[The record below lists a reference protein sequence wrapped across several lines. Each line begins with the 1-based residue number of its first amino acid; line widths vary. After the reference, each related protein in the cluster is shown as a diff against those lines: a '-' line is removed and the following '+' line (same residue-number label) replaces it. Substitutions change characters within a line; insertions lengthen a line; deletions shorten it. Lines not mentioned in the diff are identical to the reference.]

1 MLRRFPIRAKL
12 TFGALAPLFVAFF
25 ICSVAGLYI
34 INDKIAGQAQE
45 KVRTDLNSARE
56 VYRNELDRI
65 RELIDL
71 TANNIYNSS
80 SIVAGDRKIRV
91 LLSERLQKKR
101 LDMLTAVDA
110 SGRVLYRA
118 HSPRLSG
125 DRQSAYFLEQA
136 LKGIAVTG
144 TAVLGEEELAR
155 EGIALSSRATIPLR
169 STPHA
174 RPSTET
180 TEKSGLIMVS
190 AAPLRN
196 QAGKVIGALYGA
208 VLLNN
213 NNALVDKI
221 KEIVYEGVQ
230 FNGVDVGN
238 STIFLGD
245 TRIATNVRTSD
256 GARAIGT
263 RVSEEVYKQVILE
276 KKKWIRRAFVVND
289 WYFTAYEPI
298 LDLQGKAIGSL
309 YVGMLEKPYTHMQKS
324 VNSILYMVLFVT
336 SLIGIAVSGFIGTLL
351 ARPIREL
358 EKLAYRVARGER
370 NLQIEVLATDEVGD
384 LADAFN
390 LMTKALSRQEAE
402 IGLLHRALEL
412 KVEERTAQLSDKNR
426 LLLQT
431 QADLARAEKLA
442 DLGIV
447 AAGVAHE
454 INTPLA
460 IIRGNTEVL
469 EMCLPPEHANREEV
483 EIISL
488 QTERM
493 AKIVGN
499 LLAFARQK
507 SLNQR
512 QFMVHEVL
520 DDILRQIGHQVNT
533 EQISV
538 QRGYAK
544 DLTLIRG
551 DTDQLR
557 QVFSNLIL
565 NAVQAM
571 LPEGGTL
578 RLATRHHA
586 PGNGCVV
593 EIADTGKGIPPEHLE
608 KIFTPFF
615 TTKDNGTGLGLSVS
629 YGIVKDHGGD
639 IRVSSTPGA
648 GTCFEIVIPGED
660 SRDEEA
666 VGEEAALSPE
676 PPETPATPPITATK
690 GADL

>member
-1 MLRRFPIRAKL
+1 MLKRFPIKAKL

-25 ICSVAGLYI
+25 ICSLAGLYI
-34 INDKIAGQAQE
+34 INDKIASQAQE

-65 RELIDL
+65 REMIDL
-71 TANNIYNSS
+71 TATNPYNSS
-80 SIVAGDRKIRV
+80 SIVAGDPEIQA
-91 LLSERLQKKR
+91 LLRQRLYKKR
-101 LDMLTAVDA
+101 LDILTAVDA
-110 SGRVLYRA
+110 KGRVLYRA
-118 HSPRLSG
+118 HTPSLAG
-125 DRQSAYFLEQA
+125 DLQKSYFVQQA
-136 LKGIAVTG
+136 LKGVAVTG
-144 TAVLGEEELAR
+144 TALMGEQELAR
-155 EGIALSSRATIPLR
+155 EGVALADRATIPLV

-174 RPSTET
+174 RPRSDTV
-180 TEKSGLIMVS
+180 EKTGMVMVA

-196 QAGKVIGALYGA
+196 HAGQVIGALYGA

-221 KEIVYEGVQ
+221 KQIVYEGVQ
-230 FNGVDVGN
+230 FNGTDVG
-238 STIFLGD
+238 SATIFLGD
-245 TRIATNVRTSD
+245 ARIATNVRVSN

-263 RVSEEVYKQVILE
+263 RVSEEVYQRVIVE

-336 SLIGIAVSGFIGTLL
+336 SLIGLAVSGFIATLL
-351 ARPIREL
+351 ARPIKEL
-358 EKLAYRVARGER
+358 EKLAHRVARGER
-370 NLQIEVLATDEVGD
+370 NLQMEVHTKDEVGD

-460 IIRGNTEVL
+460 IIRGNAEVL
-469 EMCLPPEHANREEV
+469 EMCLPPDHPNHEEV
-483 EIISL
+483 EIISM

-499 LLAFARQK
+499 LLTFARQK

-512 QFMVHEVL
+512 EFLVHEIL
-520 DDILRQIGHQVNT
+520 DDIVAQIRHQVPMDA
-533 EQISV
+533 ISV
-538 QRGYAK
+538 QWEYDMNLGPV
-544 DLTLIRG
+544 TG

-557 QVFSNLIL
+557 QVFSNIIL

-578 RLATRHHA
+578 RLTTRPHG
-586 PGNGCVV
+586 PGNGCEV
-593 EIADTGKGIPPEHLE
+593 EIRDTGKGIPPEHLE

-615 TTKDNGTGLGLSVS
+615 TTRDSGTGLGLSVS
-629 YGIVKDHGGD
+629 YGIVRDHGGD
-639 IRVSSTPGA
+639 IQVSSTPGA
-648 GTCFEIVIPGED
+648 GTCFKIVLPGET
-660 SRDEEA
+660 
-666 VGEEAALSPE
+666 
-676 PPETPATPPITATK
+676 ETGQQAQEKSEDI
-690 GADL
+690 

>member
-1 MLRRFPIRAKL
+1 MLKRFPIKAKL

-25 ICSVAGLYI
+25 ICSLAGLYI
-34 INDKIAGQAQE
+34 INDKIASQAQE

-71 TANNIYNSS
+71 TATNPYNSS
-80 SIVAGDRKIRV
+80 SIVAGDPEIQA
-91 LLSERLQKKR
+91 LLRQRLYKKR
-101 LDMLTAVDA
+101 LDILTAVDA
-110 SGRVLYRA
+110 KGRVLYRA
-118 HSPRLSG
+118 HTPSLSG
-125 DRQSAYFLEQA
+125 DLQKSYFVQQA
-136 LKGIAVTG
+136 LKGVAVTG
-144 TAVLGEEELAR
+144 TALMGEQELAR
-155 EGIALSSRATIPLR
+155 EGVSLADRATIPLV

-174 RPSTET
+174 RPRSDTV
-180 TEKSGLIMVS
+180 EKTGMVMVS
-190 AAPLRN
+190 AFPLRN
-196 QAGKVIGALYGA
+196 HAGQVIGALYGA

-221 KEIVYEGVQ
+221 KQIVYEGVQ
-230 FNGVDVGN
+230 FNGTDVG
-238 STIFLGD
+238 SATIFLGD
-245 TRIATNVRTSD
+245 ARIATNVRVGN

-263 RVSEEVYKQVILE
+263 RVSEEVYQRVIVE

-336 SLIGIAVSGFIGTLL
+336 SLIGLAVSGFIATLL
-351 ARPIREL
+351 ARPIKEL
-358 EKLAYRVARGER
+358 EKLAHRVARGER
-370 NLQIEVLATDEVGD
+370 NLQMEVHTKDEVGD

-460 IIRGNTEVL
+460 IIRGNAEVL
-469 EMCLPPEHANREEV
+469 EMCLPPDHPNHEEV
-483 EIISL
+483 EIISM

-499 LLAFARQK
+499 LLTFARQK

-512 QFMVHEVL
+512 EFMVHEIL
-520 DDILRQIGHQVNT
+520 DDIVAQIRHQVPMDA
-533 EQISV
+533 ISV
-538 QRGYAK
+538 QWEYDMNLGPV
-544 DLTLIRG
+544 TG

-557 QVFSNLIL
+557 QVFSNIIL

-578 RLATRHHA
+578 RLTTRPHG
-586 PGNGCVV
+586 PGNGCEV
-593 EIADTGKGIPPEHLE
+593 EIRDTGKGIPPEHLE

-615 TTKDNGTGLGLSVS
+615 TTRDSGTGLGLSVS
-629 YGIVKDHGGD
+629 YGIVRDHGGD
-639 IRVSSTPGA
+639 IQVSSTPGA
-648 GTCFEIVIPGED
+648 GTCFKIILPGET
-660 SRDEEA
+660 EA
-666 VGEEAALSPE
+666 GQQAQEKSED
-676 PPETPATPPITATK
+676 I
-690 GADL
+690 

>member
-1 MLRRFPIRAKL
+1 MLKRFPIKAKL

-25 ICSVAGLYI
+25 ICSLAGLYI
-34 INDKIAGQAQE
+34 INDKIASQAQE

-71 TANNIYNSS
+71 TATNHYNSS
-80 SIVAGDRKIRV
+80 SIVAGDPEIQA
-91 LLSERLQKKR
+91 LLRQRLYKKR
-101 LDMLTAVDA
+101 LDILTAVDA
-110 SGRVLYRA
+110 KGRVLYRA
-118 HSPRLSG
+118 HTPSLAG
-125 DRQSAYFLEQA
+125 DLQKSYFVQQA
-136 LKGIAVTG
+136 LKGVAVTG
-144 TAVLGEEELAR
+144 TALMGEQELAR
-155 EGIALSSRATIPLR
+155 EGVSLADRATIPLV

-174 RPSTET
+174 RPRSDTVDKT
-180 TEKSGLIMVS
+180 GMVMVS
-190 AAPLRN
+190 AFPLRN
-196 QAGKVIGALYGA
+196 HAGQVIGALYGG

-221 KEIVYEGVQ
+221 KQIVYEGVQ
-230 FNGVDVGN
+230 FNGTDVG
-238 STIFLGD
+238 SATIFLGD
-245 TRIATNVRTSD
+245 ARIATNVRLGN

-263 RVSEEVYKQVILE
+263 RVSEEVYQRVIVE

-298 LDLQGKAIGSL
+298 LDLQGKAVGSL

-336 SLIGIAVSGFIGTLL
+336 SLIGLAVSGFIATLL
-351 ARPIREL
+351 ARPIKEL
-358 EKLAYRVARGER
+358 EKLAHRVARGER
-370 NLQIEVLATDEVGD
+370 NLQMEVHTKDEVGD

-460 IIRGNTEVL
+460 IIRGNAEVL
-469 EMCLPPEHANREEV
+469 EMCLPPDHPNHEEV
-483 EIISL
+483 EIISM

-499 LLAFARQK
+499 LLTFARQK

-512 QFMVHEVL
+512 EFLVHEIL
-520 DDILRQIGHQVNT
+520 DDIVAQIRHQVPMDA
-533 EQISV
+533 ISV
-538 QRGYAK
+538 QWEYDMNLGPV
-544 DLTLIRG
+544 TG

-557 QVFSNLIL
+557 QVFSNIIL

-578 RLATRHHA
+578 RLTTRPHG
-586 PGNGCVV
+586 PGNGCEV
-593 EIADTGKGIPPEHLE
+593 EIRDTGKGIPPEHLE

-615 TTKDNGTGLGLSVS
+615 TTRDSGTGLGLSVS
-629 YGIVKDHGGD
+629 YGIVRDHGGD
-639 IRVSSTPGA
+639 IQVSSTPGA
-648 GTCFEIVIPGED
+648 GTCFKIVLPGET
-660 SRDEEA
+660 ETGQQAQEK
-666 VGEEAALSPE
+666 GED
-676 PPETPATPPITATK
+676 I
-690 GADL
+690 

>member
-1 MLRRFPIRAKL
+1 MLKRFPIKAKL

-25 ICSVAGLYI
+25 ICSLAGLYI
-34 INDKIAGQAQE
+34 INEKIASQAQE

-65 RELIDL
+65 REFIDL
-71 TANNIYNSS
+71 TATNPYNSS
-80 SIVAGDRKIRV
+80 SIVAGDHEIQA
-91 LLSERLQKKR
+91 LLRQRLYKKR
-101 LDMLTAVDA
+101 LDILTAVDA
-110 SGRVLYRA
+110 KGRVLYRA
-118 HSPRLSG
+118 HTPSLAG
-125 DRQSAYFLEQA
+125 DLQKSYFVQQA
-136 LKGIAVTG
+136 LKGVAVTG
-144 TAVLGEEELAR
+144 TALMGEQELAR
-155 EGIALSSRATIPLR
+155 EGVALSSRATIPLV

-174 RPSTET
+174 RPRNDTI
-180 TEKSGLIMVS
+180 EKTGMAMVS

-196 QAGKVIGALYGA
+196 HAGQVIGALYGA

-230 FNGVDVGN
+230 FNGTDVG
-238 STIFLGD
+238 SATIFLGD
-245 TRIATNVRTSD
+245 ARIATNVRLAD

-263 RVSEEVYKQVILE
+263 RVSEEVYQRVIVE

-298 LDLQGKAIGSL
+298 LDLRGRAIGSL

-336 SLIGIAVSGFIGTLL
+336 SLIGLAVSGFIATLL
-351 ARPIREL
+351 ARPIKEL
-358 EKLAYRVARGER
+358 EKLAHRVARGER
-370 NLQIEVLATDEVGD
+370 NLQMEVHTKDEVGD

-390 LMTKALSRQEAE
+390 LMTRALSRQEAE

-460 IIRGNTEVL
+460 IIRGNAEVL
-469 EMCLPPEHANREEV
+469 EMCLPPEHPNHEEV
-483 EIISL
+483 EIISM

-499 LLAFARQK
+499 LLTFARQK

-512 QFMVHEVL
+512 EFMVHEIL
-520 DDILRQIGHQVNT
+520 DDIVAQIRHQVPMDA
-533 EQISV
+533 ISV
-538 QRGYAK
+538 QWEYDMSLGAV
-544 DLTLIRG
+544 TG

-557 QVFSNLIL
+557 QVFSNIIL

-571 LPEGGTL
+571 LPGGGTL
-578 RLATRHHA
+578 RLTTRPHG
-586 PGNGCVV
+586 PGNGCEV
-593 EIADTGKGIPPEHLE
+593 EIRDTGKGIPAEHLE

-615 TTKDNGTGLGLSVS
+615 TTRDSGTGLGLSVS
-629 YGIVKDHGGD
+629 YGIIRDHGGD
-639 IRVSSTPGA
+639 IQVSSTPEA
-648 GTCFEIVIPGED
+648 GTCFKIVLPGETE
-660 SRDEEA
+660 S
-666 VGEEAALSPE
+666 GQ
-676 PPETPATPPITATK
+676 ETPK
-690 GADL
+690 NGEDL

>member
-1 MLRRFPIRAKL
+1 MAQRFPIRAKL

-25 ICSVAGLYI
+25 ICSLAGLYI
-34 INDKIAGQAQE
+34 INAKIASQAQE

-56 VYRNELDRI
+56 VYRNELNRI
-65 RELIDL
+65 GEQIDL
-71 TANNIYNSS
+71 TATNPYNAS
-80 SIVAGDRKIRV
+80 SIIAGDKEIKS
-91 LLSERLQKKR
+91 LLSTRQQKKR
-101 LDMLTAVDA
+101 LDILTAVDA

-118 HSPRLSG
+118 HSPQLAG
-125 DRQSAYFLEQA
+125 DRPSGFFLEQA
-136 LKGIAVTG
+136 LKGISVTG
-144 TAVLGEEELAR
+144 TTVLSEEELTS
-155 EGIALSSRATIPLR
+155 EGIALADRATVPVL

-174 RPSTET
+174 RPRAGT
-180 TEKSGLIMVS
+180 TEHSGMVMVS
-190 AAPLRN
+190 AAPLRD
-196 QAGKVIGALYGA
+196 ATGRIVGALYGA

-221 KEIVYEGVQ
+221 KDIVYEGVQ
-230 FNGVDVGN
+230 FNGIDVGTA
-238 STIFLGD
+238 TIFLGD
-245 TRIATNVRTSD
+245 TRIATNVRTTG

-263 RVSEEVYKQVILE
+263 RVSEEVYNRVILE
-276 KKKWIRRAFVVND
+276 KAKWIGRAFVVND

-324 VNSILYMVLFVT
+324 VNSILYIVLFLT

-358 EKLAYRVARGER
+358 EQLAHRVALGER
-370 NLQIEVLATDEVGD
+370 DLQIEVPTTDEVGD

-390 LMTKALSRQEAE
+390 LMTRALSRQEAE

-431 QADLARAEKLA
+431 QAELARAEKLA

-469 EMCLPPEHANREEV
+469 EMCLPPEHPNREEV

-499 LLAFARQK
+499 LLVFARQK

-512 QFMVHEVL
+512 QFVLHEIL
-520 DDILRQIGHQVNT
+520 DDILNQIGYQV
-533 EQISV
+533 EMKAISV
-538 QRGYAK
+538 QREYAA
-544 DLTLIRG
+544 DLALVRG
-551 DTDQLR
+551 DADQLR
-557 QVFSNLIL
+557 QVFGNLIL

-571 LPEGGTL
+571 LPGGGTL
-578 RLATRHHA
+578 RLATRRQD
-586 PGNGCVV
+586 PGQGCMV
-593 EIADTGKGIPPEHLE
+593 EISDSGKGILPEHLE

-615 TTKDNGTGLGLSVS
+615 TTKDNGSGLGLSVS

-639 IRVSSTPGA
+639 IQVTSTAGA
-648 GTCFEIVIPGED
+648 GTIFRIVIPAENLL
-660 SRDEEA
+660 DEA
-666 VGEEAALSPE
+666 SDDGGSPH
-676 PPETPATPPITATK
+676 
-690 GADL
+690 

>member
-1 MLRRFPIRAKL
+1 MLKRFPIKAKL

-25 ICSVAGLYI
+25 ICSLAGLYI
-34 INDKIAGQAQE
+34 INDKIASQAQE

-65 RELIDL
+65 REMIDL
-71 TANNIYNSS
+71 TATNPYNSS
-80 SIVAGDRKIRV
+80 SIVAGDPEIQA
-91 LLSERLQKKR
+91 LLRQRLYKKR
-101 LDMLTAVDA
+101 LDILTAVDA
-110 SGRVLYRA
+110 KGRVLYRA
-118 HSPRLSG
+118 HTPSLAG
-125 DRQSAYFLEQA
+125 DLQKSYFVQQA
-136 LKGIAVTG
+136 LKGVAVTG
-144 TAVLGEEELAR
+144 TALMGEQELAR
-155 EGIALSSRATIPLR
+155 EGVALADRATIPLV

-174 RPSTET
+174 RPRSDTV
-180 TEKSGLIMVS
+180 EKTGMVMVA

-196 QAGKVIGALYGA
+196 HAGQVIGALYGA

-221 KEIVYEGVQ
+221 KQIVYEGVQ
-230 FNGVDVGN
+230 FNGTDVG
-238 STIFLGD
+238 SATIFLGD
-245 TRIATNVRTSD
+245 ARIATNVRVSN

-263 RVSEEVYKQVILE
+263 RVSEEVYQRVIVE

-336 SLIGIAVSGFIGTLL
+336 SLIGLAVSGFIATLL
-351 ARPIREL
+351 ARPIKEL
-358 EKLAYRVARGER
+358 EKLAHRVARGER
-370 NLQIEVLATDEVGD
+370 NLQMEVHTKDEVGD

-460 IIRGNTEVL
+460 IIRGNAEVM
-469 EMCLPPEHANREEV
+469 EMCLPPDHPNHEEV
-483 EIISL
+483 EIIST

-499 LLAFARQK
+499 LLTFARQK

-512 QFMVHEVL
+512 EFLVHEIL
-520 DDILRQIGHQVNT
+520 DDIVAQIRHQVPMDA
-533 EQISV
+533 ISV
-538 QRGYAK
+538 QWEYDMNLGPV
-544 DLTLIRG
+544 TG

-557 QVFSNLIL
+557 QVFSNIIL

-578 RLATRHHA
+578 RLTTRPHG
-586 PGNGCVV
+586 PGNGCEV
-593 EIADTGKGIPPEHLE
+593 EIRDTGKGIPPEHLE

-615 TTKDNGTGLGLSVS
+615 TTRDSGTGLGLSVS
-629 YGIVKDHGGD
+629 YGIVRDHGGD
-639 IRVSSTPGA
+639 IQVSSTPGA
-648 GTCFEIVIPGED
+648 GTCFKIVLPGET
-660 SRDEEA
+660 
-666 VGEEAALSPE
+666 
-676 PPETPATPPITATK
+676 ETGQRAQEKSEDI
-690 GADL
+690 

>member
-1 MLRRFPIRAKL
+1 MPKRFPIKAKL

-25 ICSVAGLYI
+25 ICSLAGLYI
-34 INDKIAGQAQE
+34 INEKIASQAQE

-65 RELIDL
+65 REFIDL
-71 TANNIYNSS
+71 TATNPYNSS
-80 SIVAGDRKIRV
+80 SIVAGDHEIRA
-91 LLSERLQKKR
+91 LLRQRLYKKR
-101 LDMLTAVDA
+101 LDILTAVDA
-110 SGRVLYRA
+110 KGRVLYRA
-118 HSPRLSG
+118 HTPSLAG
-125 DRQSAYFLEQA
+125 DLQKSYFVQQA
-136 LKGIAVTG
+136 LKGVAVTG
-144 TAVLGEEELAR
+144 TALIGEQELAR
-155 EGIALSSRATIPLR
+155 EGVALSSRATIPLV

-174 RPSTET
+174 RPRNDA
-180 TEKSGLIMVS
+180 TEKTGMAMVS

-196 QAGKVIGALYGA
+196 HAGQVIGALYGA

-230 FNGVDVGN
+230 FNGTDVG
-238 STIFLGD
+238 SATIFLGD
-245 TRIATNVRTSD
+245 ARIATNVRLTD

-263 RVSEEVYKQVILE
+263 RVSEEVYQRVIVE

-336 SLIGIAVSGFIGTLL
+336 SLIGLAVSGFIATLL
-351 ARPIREL
+351 ARPIKEL
-358 EKLAYRVARGER
+358 EKLAHRVARGER
-370 NLQIEVLATDEVGD
+370 NLQMEVHTKDEVGD

-390 LMTKALSRQEAE
+390 LMTRALSRQEAE

-460 IIRGNTEVL
+460 IIRGNAEVL
-469 EMCLPPEHANREEV
+469 DMCLPPEHPNHEEV
-483 EIISL
+483 EIISM

-499 LLAFARQK
+499 LLTFARQK

-512 QFMVHEVL
+512 EFMVHEIL
-520 DDILRQIGHQVNT
+520 DDIVAQIRHQVPMDA
-533 EQISV
+533 ISV
-538 QRGYAK
+538 QWEYDMNLGAV
-544 DLTLIRG
+544 TG

-557 QVFSNLIL
+557 QVFSNIIL

-578 RLATRHHA
+578 RLTTRPHG
-586 PGNGCVV
+586 PGNGCEV
-593 EIADTGKGIPPEHLE
+593 EIRDTGKGIPAEHLE

-615 TTKDNGTGLGLSVS
+615 TTRDSGTGLGLSVS
-629 YGIVKDHGGD
+629 YGIVRDHGGD
-639 IRVSSTPGA
+639 IQVSSTPGA
-648 GTCFEIVIPGED
+648 GTCFKIYLPGE
-660 SRDEEA
+660 RET
-666 VGEEAALSPE
+666 GQ
-676 PPETPATPPITATK
+676 ETPK
-690 GADL
+690 NFEDL